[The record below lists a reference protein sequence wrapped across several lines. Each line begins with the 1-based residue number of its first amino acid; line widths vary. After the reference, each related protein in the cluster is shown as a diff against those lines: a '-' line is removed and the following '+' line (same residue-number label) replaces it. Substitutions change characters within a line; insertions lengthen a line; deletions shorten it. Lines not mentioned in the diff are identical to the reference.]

1 MVWLTG
7 VSLVSPEGWT
17 SCSIFSRLRLR
28 FLLRQAEMLLPFPW
42 NQPLKST
49 FFPPS
54 LDRLYL
60 TEPLRVESENKANGS
75 LVQSQERI

>member
-1 MVWLTG
+1 MVWQTG

-17 SCSIFSRLRLR
+17 SCSVSSRLRLR
-28 FLLRQAEMLLPFPW
+28 FLLRHAEMLLPFPW

-49 FFPPS
+49 FFPTPS
-54 LDRLYL
+54 LDL
-60 TEPLRVESENKANGS
+60 TEPLRVEPENKANGS